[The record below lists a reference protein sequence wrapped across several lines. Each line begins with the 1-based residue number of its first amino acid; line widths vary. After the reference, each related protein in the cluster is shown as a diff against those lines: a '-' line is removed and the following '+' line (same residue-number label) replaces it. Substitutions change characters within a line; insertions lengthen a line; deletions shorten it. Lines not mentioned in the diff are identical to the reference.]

1 MCTNEPEICNFISND
16 LTGGDMSIQKCDWCK
31 DGYLVVKKT
40 ANGAILGCTNYKPDN
55 TGCGRRMSPDY
66 YHRWI
71 TSGFE
76 DDVSV
81 DKPSYQKQP
90 IVEMPKIKASQNI
103 PSPKN
108 KEPVKVH
115 TITHSE
121 RFIEHEGFQV
131 IADDDGQILTDM
143 ELLAYLRNV
152 RSKIMKTENKPA
164 YTIIGNKGLV
174 SLATYRPENREEFI
188 ALYGL
193 GETTYNSH
201 GLQFIQ
207 AIKDFEKNS

>member
-1 MCTNEPEICNFISND
+1 
-16 LTGGDMSIQKCDWCK
+16 MSIQKCDWCK

-40 ANGAILGCTNYKPDN
+40 TNGAILGCTNYKSDN
-55 TGCGRRMSPDY
+55 TGCGRMMSPDY
-66 YHRWI
+66 YHRWS

-76 DDVSV
+76 DDESV
-81 DKPSYQKQP
+81 DKPSYQKP
-90 IVEMPKIKASQNI
+90 AVIEMPKIKEAKNE

-143 ELLAYLRNV
+143 ELLAHLRNV
-152 RSKIMKTENKPA
+152 RSQIMKTEKKPA

-174 SLATYRPENREEFI
+174 SLATYRPQTREEFI
-188 ALYGL
+188 DLYGL
-193 GETTYNSH
+193 GETTYNSY
-201 GLQFIQ
+201 GVQFIQ
-207 AIKDFEKNS
+207 AIKEFEKFLIAPLERKGSLT

>member
-1 MCTNEPEICNFISND
+1 M
-16 LTGGDMSIQKCDWCK
+16 
-31 DGYLVVKKT
+31 
-40 ANGAILGCTNYKPDN
+40 
-55 TGCGRRMSPDY
+55 MSPDY
-66 YHRWI
+66 YHRWSV
-71 TSGFE
+71 SGFE
-76 DDVSV
+76 DDESV
-81 DKPSYQKQP
+81 DKPSYQKP
-90 IVEMPKIKASQNI
+90 AVIEMPEIKEAQNMA
-103 PSPKN
+103 SPKR

-143 ELLAYLRNV
+143 ELLAHLRNV
-152 RSKIMKTENKPA
+152 RSQIMKTENKPA

-193 GETTYNSH
+193 GETTYNSY

>member
-1 MCTNEPEICNFISND
+1 M
-16 LTGGDMSIQKCDWCK
+16 
-31 DGYLVVKKT
+31 
-40 ANGAILGCTNYKPDN
+40 
-55 TGCGRRMSPDY
+55 
-66 YHRWI
+66 
-71 TSGFE
+71 
-76 DDVSV
+76 
-81 DKPSYQKQP
+81 
-90 IVEMPKIKASQNI
+90 
-103 PSPKN
+103 
-108 KEPVKVH
+108 
-115 TITHSE
+115 HSTW
-121 RFIEHEGFQV
+121 FLFFGHEGLQV

-143 ELLAYLRNV
+143 ELLTYLRNV

-193 GETTYNSH
+193 GETTYNAY

>member
-1 MCTNEPEICNFISND
+1 M
-16 LTGGDMSIQKCDWCK
+16 
-31 DGYLVVKKT
+31 
-40 ANGAILGCTNYKPDN
+40 
-55 TGCGRRMSPDY
+55 
-66 YHRWI
+66 
-71 TSGFE
+71 
-76 DDVSV
+76 
-81 DKPSYQKQP
+81 
-90 IVEMPKIKASQNI
+90 
-103 PSPKN
+103 
-108 KEPVKVH
+108 
-115 TITHSE
+115 HSTW
-121 RFIEHEGFQV
+121 FLFFGHEGFQV

-207 AIKDFEKNS
+207 AIKDFEKKFLITPLETPKAALHRLPLNVAVNYSIKCNR